1 MSGIAASLREDE
13 RIDVSTVAPGPNKQ
27 LEVLV
32 QGKQAKAVVEYLV
45 KKGIPTNWIQTEDQ
59 TKGKK

>member
-1 MSGIAASLREDE
+1 MSLE
-13 RIDVSTVAPGPNKQ
+13 RSRTSELTFFAVAPGPNKQ

-45 KKGIPTNWIQTEDQ
+45 KKGIPKHWIQTEDQ

>member
-1 MSGIAASLREDE
+1 MTFFA
-13 RIDVSTVAPGPNKQ
+13 VAPGPNKQ

-45 KKGIPTNWIQTEDQ
+45 KKGIPKNWIQTEDQ